1 MKILFHH
8 FVFFFSTVMSS
19 INSQNLL
26 VEASHVRPNFATDS
40 TKFNIANYYNR
51 CVWNKVFL
59 KAYEVN
65 LV

>member
-1 MKILFHH
+1 
-8 FVFFFSTVMSS
+8 MSS

-26 VEASHVRPNFATDS
+26 VEGSHVRPNFATDS
-40 TKFNIANYYNR
+40 TKFNIANCYIR
-51 CVWNKVFL
+51 IVWNKVFL